1 MRWLFMSI
9 LLSVVL
15 TVLLNAVVRLFPG
28 AAGRGSRRM
37 TDWAQGP
44 SRTASTDARSAIGHQ
59 RMRTLAPWQTM
70 LLASLGLTIL
80 LNVIIRVL

>member
-1 MRWLFMSI
+1 MFMSI
-9 LLSVVL
+9 LLSVGL
-15 TVLLNAVVRLFPG
+15 TVLLNAAIRLFPG
-28 AAGRGSRRM
+28 AAGRGTRRM
-37 TDWAQGP
+37 TDRAQGP
-44 SRTASTDARSAIGHQ
+44 SRTASATARSATGHQ